1 MFLKVNMNN
10 SLRSLILNLNNLNK
24 SFINN
29 NLNKFNMFNN
39 LNKFHMFNNQFNSQ
53 YNNFNILLKVIIN
66 RLFKVNIQLIK
77 VNIINI
83 KLIMELI
90 IKLIMELIAFSC

>member
-1 MFLKVNMNN
+1 MLNMFLKVNMNN

-53 YNNFNILLKVIIN
+53 YNNFNSQFN
-66 RLFKVNIQLIK
+66 N
-77 VNIINI
+77 
-83 KLIMELI
+83 
-90 IKLIMELIAFSC
+90 